1 MTKNLIL
8 WLVIAVILMTLFE
21 SFNSSDNS
29 GRMEDYTSFV
39 REVQSDQIQ
48 EVVFDGKVINGVKRT
63 VKDS

>member
-29 GRMEDYTSFV
+29 GRMEDYTMQTIATFK
-39 REVQSDQIQ
+39 IL
-48 EVVFDGKVINGVKRT
+48 INIIKQFF
-63 VKDS
+63 